1 MFENLLNLVKEH
13 AGEAIVNNNA
23 IPNEHNDAAIN
34 HTAGSI
40 TNTLASFMKDGN
52 TEQISSLFSSGGDPS
67 HPVASA
73 ISSNAVTDLMSKFGL
88 DKGAAAG
95 IVASMLPSVLKSF
108 ASKTND
114 PNDSSFDLSSIT
126 SFLGGQSGG
135 GIMDIVKGFMK

>member
-40 TNTLASFMKDGN
+40 TNTLSGLMKDGKMD
-52 TEQISSLFSSGGDPS
+52 QITSLFSSGGDAG
-67 HPVASA
+67 HPAAAA

-88 DKGAAAG
+88 DQGAASN
-95 IVASMLPSVLKSF
+95 IVSSLLPNVLKSF

-114 PNDSSFDLSSIT
+114 PNDSSFDLNSIT
-126 SFLGGQSGG
+126 SFLGNNGG
-135 GIMDIVKGFMK
+135 GIMDAIKGFMK